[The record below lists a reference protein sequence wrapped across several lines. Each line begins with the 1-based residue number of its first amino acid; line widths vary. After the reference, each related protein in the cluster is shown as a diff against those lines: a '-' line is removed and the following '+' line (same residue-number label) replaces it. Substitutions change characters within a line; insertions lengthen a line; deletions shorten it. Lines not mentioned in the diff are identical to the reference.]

1 MVKSKF
7 VILLANLLSFY
18 VVCFPAKAISHL
30 YVGGQLGDGKA
41 DYGDIFSSTA
51 SLLPNH
57 NSYENGLAGR
67 FYLGYQLTPYIGG
80 ETGYSIF
87 SDTSYKATNLT
98 NGNFSTLTIK
108 TEMWDILGVVGMPI
122 RQSGFRGDIKAGAAY
137 VMSQGN
143 LSSNLLGNNSAH
155 DNNWNPASG
164 ISISYSINHN
174 FLADVTYLH
183 IFGAPDVTKNLN
195 ANIDFIALG
204 VKYLFG

>member
-1 MVKSKF
+1 M
-7 VILLANLLSFY
+7 LSFY
-18 VVCFPAKAISHL
+18 TVCFPAQAISHF
-30 YVGGQLGDGKA
+30 YIGSELGDGKT

-67 FYLGYQLTPYIGG
+67 FYVGYQLSPYIGG

-87 SDTSYKATNLT
+87 SDTSYKATNPT

-108 TEMWDILGVVGMPI
+108 TEMWDILGTVGMSI
-122 RQSGFRGDIKAGAAY
+122 YQSGFRVNIKAGTAY

-143 LSSNLLGNNSAH
+143 LSSNLLGSSSAH

-164 ISISYSINHN
+164 VGISYN
-174 FLADVTYLH
+174 FNKNLLADVTYLH
-183 IFGAPDVTKNLN
+183 VFGSPDIAKNLN
-195 ANIDFIALG
+195 ANIDFITFG
-204 VKYLFG
+204 FKYLFC